1 MIEPN
6 QLADVWY
13 LRFGHQW
20 IARSDLDEDWKK
32 IAEVLM
38 KNDYLRYELCAW
50 QSPDIS
56 KLRPKQ
62 VVDGPTGV
70 TEILKLKG
78 EEGANN

>member
-13 LRFGHQW
+13 LKFGYRW
-20 IARSDLDEDWKK
+20 VARPDLDEDWKK

-38 KNDYLRYELCAW
+38 KHDYLRYELSMW
-50 QSPDIS
+50 RSPS
-56 KLRPKQ
+56 TPKPKPGQ
-62 VVDGPTGV
+62 TVDGTAGV

-78 EEGANN
+78 ESGADN